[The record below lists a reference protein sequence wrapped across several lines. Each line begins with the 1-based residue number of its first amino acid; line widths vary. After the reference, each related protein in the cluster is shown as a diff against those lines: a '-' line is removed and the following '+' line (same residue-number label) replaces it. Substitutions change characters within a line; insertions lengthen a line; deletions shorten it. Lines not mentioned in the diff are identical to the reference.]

1 METTLVRE
9 RSGSIR
15 SSIWLDSTEVK
26 IHVYWLAVSGTPAI
40 GNILMCCQILFADIC
55 VAIREISDG
64 HYRFFFT

>member
-40 GNILMCCQILFADIC
+40 GNILMCCQILFVDIIM
-55 VAIREISDG
+55 AIREISDR
-64 HYRFFFT
+64 H